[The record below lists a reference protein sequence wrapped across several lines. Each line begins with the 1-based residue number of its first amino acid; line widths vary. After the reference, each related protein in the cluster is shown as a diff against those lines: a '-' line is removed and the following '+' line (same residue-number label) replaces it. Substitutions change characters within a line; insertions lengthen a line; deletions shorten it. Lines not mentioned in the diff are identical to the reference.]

1 MRGNF
6 HVRFCSRAAGVTPS
20 LRLAKADP
28 HYAAIVRAVNEI
40 LATTT
45 VVAPVEVF
53 VRMNLLSTDD
63 LESWRQ
69 GRVPYL
75 EKVIHCNLSKASR
88 VLRILRFH
96 AHDLNLEP
104 SLTVYLRR
112 VRGKK
117 LPLRFS
123 KTGEPSV
130 EEAYARH
137 FVVLGGKKARR
148 SEEA

>member
-1 MRGNF
+1 MKK
-6 HVRFCSRAAGVTPS
+6 VT
-20 LRLAKADP
+20 LTNYKAEP
-28 HYAAIVRAVNEI
+28 YYPAIVRAVSET
-40 LATTT
+40 LATAR

-63 LESWRQ
+63 LEDWRQ
-69 GRVPYL
+69 GRVRYL
-75 EKVIHCNLSKASR
+75 EKVIRCNLSKASR

-96 AHDLNLEP
+96 AHNLNLEP
-104 SLTVYLRR
+104 SLTNYLRR
-112 VRGKK
+112 AEGKR

-123 KTGEPSV
+123 KTGEPNV